1 MASSLS
7 TAGNGENKNQGALDM
22 TATCSTVPRRPPFCS
37 PGRPRQAEVESKLEP
52 YDASLISVWHPHEF
66 LPEDYPDLDPAYA
79 VRDPGNPPRISPHI
93 PIEAWLPSEIYREPT
108 GTSVIEPGF
117 VRDENGRTYSG
128 YRQGQYMLPN
138 DPAEQDRLDL
148 QHFGLKTLHGGHGL
162 FLTPLQDPRQVLD
175 IATGTGIWPNEFA
188 ELFPNAKVVGTGLS
202 QIQPENS
209 HPNVTFVREDSE
221 EEWCHEVP
229 LNFIHARAVMSC
241 FDNPAIHAYLP

>member
-1 MASSLS
+1 P
-7 TAGNGENKNQGALDM
+7 
-22 TATCSTVPRRPPFCS
+22 CRPPFRS

-52 YDASLISVWHPHEF
+52 YDASLISVWHPHKF

-162 FLTPLQDPRQVLD
+162 V
-175 IATGTGIWPNEFA
+175 A

-241 FDNPAIHAYLP
+241 FDNPAIHAYLPV